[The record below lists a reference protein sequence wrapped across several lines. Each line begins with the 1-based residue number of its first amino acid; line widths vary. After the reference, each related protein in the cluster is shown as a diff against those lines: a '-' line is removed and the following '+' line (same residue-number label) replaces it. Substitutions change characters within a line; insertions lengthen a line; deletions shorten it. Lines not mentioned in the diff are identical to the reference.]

1 VLGWQLAGEWEF
13 GLVHGLAAG
22 MVLHLDLKK
31 GLLLVQDLAH
41 ELAVRLGLEWA
52 LERGKELAPQ

>member
-1 VLGWQLAGEWEF
+1 
-13 GLVHGLAAG
+13 

-41 ELAVRLGLEWA
+41 ELVVRLGLEWA
-52 LERGKELAPQ
+52 LEKGKELVPP